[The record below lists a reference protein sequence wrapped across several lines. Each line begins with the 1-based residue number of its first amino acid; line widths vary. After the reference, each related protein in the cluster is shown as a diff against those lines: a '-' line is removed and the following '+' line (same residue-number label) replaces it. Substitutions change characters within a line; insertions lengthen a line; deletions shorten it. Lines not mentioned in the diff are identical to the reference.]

1 MAIPLAAPLAPAIGK
16 GIKIGLGAAW
26 RYGPILLDMADQ
38 FQRSPGLAPRT
49 GRAGSQ
55 QRLGELLRDAVAG
68 ARVAVATPP
77 PPPLPFN
84 NGPDSWK
91 VPPEIERALRPL
103 LDALQRLWQLWG
115 GVNSRSSKEE
125 EQTWEQANLQTIS
138 FDNPVR
144 IQASILA
151 TVKSTNIWCP
161 TGESSSSSNTS
172 GIRFAAFNNVLEL
185 SFETRGYMGGSSGCG
200 EFQSNPAT
208 EARYVIR
215 RESGTTFSQYA
226 SLAPLPSDSTLQ
238 DITRTVSVYL
248 ALIDVND
255 SPISPP
261 PAFTPGG
268 EVSQP
273 VRIDSFKYLEKGE
286 ISTLADPLPVVP
298 NLSPLIGPTSASAT
312 SPGGGVAGG
321 SLPAAGG
328 VAVPSNPPAN
338 WFGQPSTTPGTLPAP
353 LPSVAPTPAY
363 VPRPVPGPSPTG
375 DPAPAPQTEPQP
387 AQVPGTTPAPP
398 TTAPSVPQPGPV
410 APPLTLPG
418 TVASPAP
425 TPAPTTAPGTHF
437 PVPGAP
443 PVTANGPAPTLKE
456 MAREMGR
463 QEQKLS
469 QLLQRSSQ
477 PDGSP
482 VDLGEILRLLLQLL
496 ELLNVL
502 DGGGGYQIN
511 SPCNVDEETG
521 LLLDPLVTEWGSTIG
536 LKGALVKRI
545 DALADLLQ
553 YQKDLPQPICSRKKP
568 TGDFVTVNFEQITND
583 LETP

>member
-1 MAIPLAAPLAPAIGK
+1 MAAPLAVPLAIGVGK

-26 RYGPILLDMADQ
+26 RYGPILLNMADQ

-55 QRLGELLRDAVAG
+55 QRLGDLLRDAVAG

-103 LDALQRLWQLWG
+103 LDALQRLGQLWG
-115 GVNSRSSKEE
+115 GAASGSGVTTQPQWGEPEATQIQLESP
-125 EQTWEQANLQTIS
+125 QTVIVSITTRVTSVTSPCAGGGDTTTNAFLPNTQTTQTDNVIS
-138 FDNPVR
+138 
-144 IQASILA
+144 
-151 TVKSTNIWCP
+151 
-161 TGESSSSSNTS
+161 
-172 GIRFAAFNNVLEL
+172 
-185 SFETRGYMGGSSGCG
+185 
-200 EFQSNPAT
+200 
-208 EARYVIR
+208 
-215 RESGTTFSQYA
+215 
-226 SLAPLPSDSTLQ
+226 
-238 DITRTVSVYL
+238 
-248 ALIDVND
+248 
-255 SPISPP
+255 IS
-261 PAFTPGG
+261 PGG
-268 EVSQP
+268 EGALSGTKPCGDPPTNIPLSSPGVVLALQNGSFSTVGVNAFAGSGSAQEATTATMEASISVQSSSGDSILPPQVVTASELTQPAPGNSQLSAANT
-273 VRIDSFKYLEKGE
+273 RLF
-286 ISTLADPLPVVP
+286 ALPAASP
-298 NLSPLIGPTSASAT
+298 QISPLLAPQAAATGTST
-312 SPGGGVAGG
+312 TPGSGVAGG
-321 SLPAAGG
+321 SLPAVGA

-363 VPRPVPGPSPTG
+363 VPRPVPGTSPTG
-375 DPAPAPQTEPQP
+375 DPAPAPQTEPEP

-502 DGGGGYQIN
+502 DSGGGYQIN

-521 LLLDPLVTEWGSTIG
+521 LLRDPLVTQWGSTIG